1 MTEKNREALAKAFI
15 IGDDSPKRQASNAA
29 TDATE
34 SAFSAAQAIEP
45 PYSALRL
52 AEIFEN
58 SSTLRPNIDSYVQN
72 IDSNGSHL
80 EPVLDLAGDDAD
92 EIVMNAMRLERLD
105 AIDRGQIVAT
115 VTPTEEEVAERM
127 KQIESAM
134 ELERFRLEAFFT
146 SCVVEES
153 FISLRRK
160 TRQDLEVSGNGY
172 WEALRDSRG
181 RIVQF
186 VYMPAHTIRLRAQ
199 DRELVDVVI
208 PIRQSP
214 ITVTREKLKRRFRS
228 FVQITETQR
237 TVFFKELGDPRVM
250 SATTG
255 KFYPSVLEMQSVE
268 GEKALEATEVL
279 HFRIHS
285 PRSAY
290 GVPRWIGTLPAVL
303 GTREAEEVNLLYFEN
318 KSVPPMAVLVS
329 GGRLGQ
335 ESVDRLRDFIE
346 VEIKGKK
353 NFHKILVIEA
363 EPTENSSG
371 ENTGKMRIEMK
382 PLTQAQ
388 QQDALFLKYDER
400 NHDKVGFSFRLP
412 RMLRGD
418 VRDFNRSTA
427 DAALEFAEAQVFGP
441 ERTEFDFLINR
452 QILSTL
458 GVRFWTF
465 RSNSVQIRDP
475 GKLAEIIG
483 ELTAANVLVPADA
496 RKLAAELVFNRR
508 LPRIDADWIY
518 QPVMLTQVGVQPDQR
533 TDGKIPVA
541 PNPGDGAP
549 VEQRSAEKSYDAGR
563 ATTARLSAQARALL
577 RLRDELAEIERAE
590 AHEEFIA
597 SVKNDRAEVEPETI
611 SMSLAAARTLL
622 GDGVVPA

>member
-1 MTEKNREALAKAFI
+1 MTEANRTALAKAFV
-15 IGDDSPKRQASNAA
+15 IGDDSPKRATSNAA
-29 TDATE
+29 SD
-34 SAFSAAQAIEP
+34 SAETSFSAAQAIEP
-45 PYSALRL
+45 PYSPLRL
-52 AEIFEN
+52 TEIFEN
-58 SSTLRPNIDSYVQN
+58 SSTLRPNVDSYVQN

-80 EPVLDLAGDDAD
+80 EPVLDLAGDDAS
-92 EIVMNAMRLERLD
+92 EIVANAMKLERLD
-105 AIDRGQIVAT
+105 AIDRGMVVSSI
-115 VTPTEEEVAERM
+115 TPTEQEVAERM
-127 KQIESAM
+127 KQIENAM

-153 FISLRRK
+153 FVSLRRK
-160 TRQDLEVSGNGY
+160 TRQDLEVGGNGY
-172 WEALRDSRG
+172 WEVLRDSRG

-186 VYMPAHTIRLRAQ
+186 IYVPAHTMRLRAQ

-214 ITVTREKLKRRFRS
+214 ITVTREKLKRRFRT
-228 FVQITETQR
+228 FVQITETGR
-237 TVFFKELGDPRVM
+237 TVYFKELGDPRVM

-255 KFYPSVLEMQSVE
+255 KYYASRLEL
-268 GEKALEATEVL
+268 EKAESEKAIEATEVL

-290 GVPRWIGTLPAVL
+290 GVPRWIGTLPSVL

-329 GGRLGQ
+329 GGRLAS
-335 ESVDRLRDFIE
+335 ESADKLRDFITT
-346 VEIKGKK
+346 EIKGKG

-371 ENTGKMRIEMK
+371 ENTGRMRIELK

-412 RMLRGD
+412 RLLRGD
-418 VRDFNRSTA
+418 VRDFNRATA

-441 ERTEFDFLINR
+441 ERTEFDFMINR
-452 QILSTL
+452 LVLSTL
-458 GVRFWTF
+458 GIRYWVF

-475 GKLAEIIG
+475 KTLAEIIG

-533 TDGKIPVA
+533 TDGKIPGQQSA
-541 PNPGDGAP
+541 TPTPP
-549 VEQRSAEKSYDAGR
+549 VEQRAASKAYDSGR
-563 ATTARLSAQARALL
+563 PAIAKLSEQARALL
-577 RLRDELAEIERAE
+577 RLRDELEEQERAE
-590 AHEEFIA
+590 AHEAFVA
-597 SVKNDRAEVEPETI
+597 SVKNDHVEAEPETI
-611 SMSLAAARTLL
+611 RMTLAEARAKF
-622 GDGVVPA
+622 GVGVVPT